1 MAAVSANVTMI
12 QTKIQYNLKTARQY
26 FREHLGQGDY
36 YSEGQKVLGEWFGQ
50 GADKLGL
57 DGPVTEKSFI
67 ALCEGLHPQT
77 GLKLGQRM
85 NSVRREGGR
94 AKANRRVF
102 FDFTMAPPKSVSIVA
117 LYQDERIIELH
128 ENAVRMALS
137 ELEKRAETRVRKSSK
152 NGERVTGN
160 IISACFRHETSREL
174 DPHLHTHCVVMNA
187 TFDPVEDR
195 WKALEPSGMYRAHR
209 FATNLYRHELAK
221 GLRSLGYEILNSP
234 AGFEIR
240 HVPASVIERF
250 SKRHH
255 QIDEEAR
262 RRLLEG
268 ESPENIKDLREQ
280 IAHGNRRRKL
290 KNSNAERLRARWCG
304 EMQREEVAALKALT
318 TIVPLPAVKPALSG
332 IMQWAEQHLFERR
345 SVVHEHEL
353 LAAALE
359 RGRGQDFDLDALRQA
374 LSERGYL
381 KEPGTD
387 KLTVREVFNCELAV
401 VMAAADGRGGFPE
414 SNYQASPALSHE
426 QAMAVKRSSAVVI
439 LSPCFAVVPERE
451 KFCPERSGTG
461 LSAAQRPVVL
471 ATPASA
477 GLAGGRAGGRNA
489 CVVFAAKATASKRGR
504 DGG

>member
-209 FATNLYRHELAK
+209 FATNLYR
-221 GLRSLGYEILNSP
+221 
-234 AGFEIR
+234 
-240 HVPASVIERF
+240 
-250 SKRHH
+250 
-255 QIDEEAR
+255 
-262 RRLLEG
+262 
-268 ESPENIKDLREQ
+268 
-280 IAHGNRRRKL
+280 
-290 KNSNAERLRARWCG
+290 
-304 EMQREEVAALKALT
+304 
-318 TIVPLPAVKPALSG
+318 
-332 IMQWAEQHLFERR
+332 
-345 SVVHEHEL
+345 
-353 LAAALE
+353 
-359 RGRGQDFDLDALRQA
+359 
-374 LSERGYL
+374 
-381 KEPGTD
+381 
-387 KLTVREVFNCELAV
+387 
-401 VMAAADGRGGFPE
+401 
-414 SNYQASPALSHE
+414 
-426 QAMAVKRSSAVVI
+426 
-439 LSPCFAVVPERE
+439 
-451 KFCPERSGTG
+451 
-461 LSAAQRPVVL
+461 
-471 ATPASA
+471 
-477 GLAGGRAGGRNA
+477 
-489 CVVFAAKATASKRGR
+489 
-504 DGG
+504 